1 MFTAIATNVGNTV
14 RIGQI
19 QPDEPDALFILA
31 VVLILLFIL
40 AVILL
45 PQLVL

>member
-1 MFTAIATNVGNTV
+1 VFTALATNVGNTV

-19 QPDEPDALFILA
+19 QPGEPDALFLLA
-31 VVLILLFIL
+31 VALILLFIL